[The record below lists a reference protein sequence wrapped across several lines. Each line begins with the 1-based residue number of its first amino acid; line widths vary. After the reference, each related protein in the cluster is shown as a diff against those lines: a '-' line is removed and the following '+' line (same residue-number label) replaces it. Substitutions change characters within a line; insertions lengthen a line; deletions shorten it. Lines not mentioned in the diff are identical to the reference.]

1 MLSPSSLLLL
11 LVIVVILALIQYH
24 DNDLQSVHTEDHQ
37 HQWSRQLQSG
47 VNPFTTKTHNPAPPP
62 STLQG
67 EPYQHQILTQRY
79 VRQPNSTNDDTQ
91 MAAPTD
97 DNSDP
102 RSIAINGIV
111 LSVSGFFI
119 FMVIVSFIIS
129 RIKSKALQVDEDKKN
144 EDEMAEIGLRMVSV
158 GTQWDDHVIPLLP
171 VAYSN
176 TAGFQMTTGMV
187 NNSTLKMDSKLPP
200 IMLRKKLKVRKSAD
214 GSIRSAVEIKV
225 DVSQFSSSSK
235 GGIVSNSNN
244 NNNNSNNNNSI
255 GTMVVTLIRGI
266 DIRSGNTL
274 FGKADTYAI
283 IRIGNVTKKS
293 KVSVDGG
300 KNPEWNEEFTFE
312 VFNDKDDIE
321 IDLFDKETVGEDRF
335 QAHVKTTIEKWIKYG
350 GFEGELGVTDRSN
363 KAEGKISI
371 SATFTKV

>member
-1 MLSPSSLLLL
+1 MTMLSPSSLLLL

-24 DNDLQSVHTEDHQ
+24 DDDRQSVHVGDHQ
-37 HQWSRQLQSG
+37 QWDRQLQSG
-47 VNPFTTKTHNPAPPP
+47 VNPFTTKTHSPAPPP
-62 STLQG
+62 SVLQG
-67 EPYQHQILTQRY
+67 DLYQHQILTQRY
-79 VRQPNSTNDDTQ
+79 VRQPNNSTDDNSK

-97 DNSDP
+97 DNSNS
-102 RSIAINGIV
+102 RSIALNGIV

-119 FMVIVSFIIS
+119 FMVIVAFIIS

-176 TAGFQMTTGMV
+176 TTGFQITTGMAT
-187 NNSTLKMDSKLPP
+187 NSTLKMDSKLPP
-200 IMLRKKLKVRKSAD
+200 IRKKLKVRKSAD
-214 GSIRSAVEIKV
+214 GSIRSAVEIKANM
-225 DVSQFSSSSK
+225 SQFGSSSK
-235 GGIVSNSNN
+235 GGIVSNNN
-244 NNNNSNNNNSI
+244 NNNNNSI
-255 GTMVVTLIRGI
+255 GTMVVSLHRGY

-283 IRIGNVTKKS
+283 IRIGNIVKKS

-335 QAHVKTTIEKWIKYG
+335 QAHVKTTMEKWIKYG